1 MKKSWLIILLLV
13 SAIDIYLFTA
23 IFILPSK
30 APGNGE
36 QAVSLVVDHF
46 DLEPYLEEEEPPD
59 EISGSPE
66 ETPVSQSDLPVT
78 AGFDIPDEIFVPD
91 IWLDEIEDFRSKV
104 ESTAQQ
110 R

>member
-13 SAIDIYLFTA
+13 SAIDVYLFAA
-23 IFILPSK
+23 IFLPPK
-30 APGNGE
+30 PPGNGK
-36 QAVSLVVDHF
+36 QAVSLIVDHF
-46 DLEPYLEEEEPPD
+46 DLEPYLEEEEPSD

-66 ETPVSQSDLPVT
+66 ETPASQSDLPVT
-78 AGFDIPDEIFVPD
+78 AGFDMPDEIFVPD